1 MNNTHQA
8 PVVTLAEWEAARLRL
23 LAKEKDLTRARDA
36 LAADRR
42 RMPWL
47 KVDQEYLFDGPNGT
61 AHLPDLFEGR
71 RQLLLYRAFFE
82 PGVSGWPDHA
92 CVGCSLMAD
101 QVAHLA
107 HLNARDT
114 TLAFASRA
122 PQPDIKRVKAR
133 MGWSIPWF
141 TITDSFDADCG
152 VADWYGTN
160 AFIRDGDSVYR
171 TYFINDREHE
181 PMGGTLSSLDFTALG
196 RQEDWEDSPD
206 GYPQVRRFSWLN
218 RHHEYGP
225 TETSAT
231 GSADHAHC
239 D

>member
-1 MNNTHQA
+1 MNNSHQA
-8 PVVTLAEWEAARLRL
+8 PVVMLAEWEAARLRL
-23 LAKEKDLTRARDA
+23 LAKEKDLTRTRDA

-92 CVGCSLMAD
+92 CVGCSLM
-101 QVAHLA
+101 
-107 HLNARDT
+107 
-114 TLAFASRA
+114 
-122 PQPDIKRVKAR
+122 
-133 MGWSIPWF
+133 GWSIPWF

-171 TYFINDREHE
+171 TYFI
-181 PMGGTLSSLDFTALG
+181 S
-196 RQEDWEDSPD
+196 DSPD

-218 RHHEYGP
+218 RHDEYGP